1 MDSRRPASDPLAT
14 GAAGPTVNPDSDQL
28 YVWIDA
34 LDATDPVRRSAAEG
48 ALVAAGDNAR
58 PLLLKAIALD
68 DRPLVAARSAL
79 LLARLADRTA
89 VTALLD
95 ATGRHRD
102 DDVRAVLFRA
112 VADLVDRNLDATA
125 RERIVA
131 LGRDHDAD
139 VRAWSSRA
147 LQRTGASAGS
157 QPAVEIA
164 SSADRGAT
172 VDVGADDLASFAQL
186 AQDAADADVRDAVR
200 QLATGNPAAR
210 QRAAQLLADVGAR
223 GQRALI
229 QALSEPSIEV
239 RTAAVQLLLQLP
251 TPDASGA
258 LLMVAAGGGDGPRA
272 ANLRALALRALAGC
286 LTGSEHFIVD
296 DLAELCHDPDRFAR
310 AGAAAA
316 LARLPGPAAVQALI
330 GVLDDSDPFVVE
342 EAARSL
348 GRIGIPPDAFSAAM
362 RCLERP
368 VARAHAPLLRGF
380 IGLLATTTL
389 DDSGRC
395 DQLRR
400 IARSQLRSGDSERIT
415 AALALLDTLFK
426 KRPIDATEAAAIA
439 ALLTSRDP
447 DVVRA
452 ALAVL
457 ASHAT
462 IEMTVVA
469 NALDRVDV
477 NSSTGIDALVA
488 AVRAR
493 LAMH

>member
-1 MDSRRPASDPLAT
+1 MNA
-14 GAAGPTVNPDSDQL
+14 DSDQL
-28 YVWIDA
+28 YVWINA
-34 LDATDPVRRSAAEG
+34 LDAVDPVRRGAAESG
-48 ALVAAGDNAR
+48 LYAAGEHAR
-58 PLLLKAIALD
+58 PLLRKAIALA

-79 LLARLADRTA
+79 LLARLADRAAITP
-89 VTALLD
+89 LLD
-95 ATGRHRD
+95 AIDQQRD
-102 DDVRAVLFRA
+102 DDVRAVLLRA
-112 VADLVDRNLDATA
+112 VAELVDRTVDATA

-131 LGRDHDAD
+131 LGRDRDAD
-139 VRAWSSRA
+139 VRAWANRA
-147 LQRTGASAGS
+147 LDRAAGGGAAVATVEAKPAAG
-157 QPAVEIA
+157 PEAA
-164 SSADRGAT
+164 
-172 VDVGADDLASFAQL
+172 VDVGAADLASFAQL

-200 QLATGNPAAR
+200 QLATGNTLAR
-210 QRAAQLLADVGAR
+210 QRAGQVLVDAGAR

-239 RTAAVQLLLQLP
+239 RTAAVQMLLQLP
-251 TPDASGA
+251 TPEASGA

-286 LTGSEHFIVD
+286 LTGSEQFIVD
-296 DLAELCHDPDRFAR
+296 DLAELRHDPDRFVR

-316 LARLPGPAAVQALI
+316 LARLPGPATVQALV
-330 GVLDDSDPFVVE
+330 GWLDDSDPFVVE

-348 GRIGIPPDAFSAAM
+348 GRIGIPPEAFAAAI
-362 RCLERP
+362 RALERP

-380 IGLLATTTL
+380 IAPLAATTL

-400 IARSQLRSGDSERIT
+400 IARGQLGSGDSERVT
-415 AALALLDTLFK
+415 AALALLDALFR

-439 ALLTSRDP
+439 ALLTARDH

-452 ALAVL
+452 ALGVL

-462 IEMTVVA
+462 ADMTVVA
-469 NALDRVDV
+469 SALDRVDV
-477 NSSTGIDALVA
+477 SADSGVDALVA